1 MFVWKNFFLKAIEIL
16 FQNHEVQASQLA
28 SQILRY
34 ILVIASQQTAVNQSI
49 NIFQGKTQTGQ
60 FTNLNKHISILHD
73 ILLII
78 VIMKTLEPFEK
89 IKGSS
94 YIVAVFRQHVADL
107 SFMVTRTHQK
117 IKALF
122 CCIDFDYKKNLVK
135 KCFVFFQL
143 FSFEYKKR
151 KEKYTLYSIMLQN
164 LL

>member
-1 MFVWKNFFLKAIEIL
+1 
-16 FQNHEVQASQLA
+16 
-28 SQILRY
+28 
-34 ILVIASQQTAVNQSI
+34 
-49 NIFQGKTQTGQ
+49 
-60 FTNLNKHISILHD
+60 
-73 ILLII
+73 
-78 VIMKTLEPFEK
+78 MKTLEPFEK

-94 YIVAVFRQHVADL
+94 YIAAVFRQHVADL